1 MTAQAESHFPRAE
14 QLPKTPEELEYAL
27 GRRPAAKRT
36 ATRAALAR
44 AFRIGGRSIWAN
56 RLPVTILWGLGA
68 GLSFAYWRVPGVS
81 GAIVPLHGF
90 LVGHPWAGAFL
101 TQLFFHGLLPWVF
114 YKTVVEIRRKR
125 SMLTCAFQTAWACLM
140 GGLCVWFF
148 HFQET
153 LFGPSDSFAAVLKK
167 TLVDQFGW
175 TVLLAPLSATFF
187 FWLGRDLSLDAC
199 RRDWPGRRFLPE
211 IVLPNLLMNWC
222 VAIPTSLAVYSF
234 PPALR
239 LIVCGF
245 IGTAWTLLGVRIG
258 EGSART

>member
-1 MTAQAESHFPRAE
+1 MRRAS
-14 QLPKTPEELEYAL
+14 QVV
-27 GRRPAAKRT
+27 GVIGSVGDS
-36 ATRAALAR
+36 
-44 AFRIGGRSIWAN
+44 FRIGGRSIRAN
-56 RLPVTILWGLGA
+56 RLPVTILWGLAA

-81 GAIVPLHGF
+81 GAVDPLHGF
-90 LVGHPWAGAFL
+90 LAEHPWSGAFL
-101 TQLFFHGLLPWVF
+101 TQLLFHGVLPWVF
-114 YKTVVEIRRKR
+114 YKTVAEIRRKH
-125 SMLTCAFQTAWACLM
+125 STLTCVLQTAWACLM
-140 GGLCVWFF
+140 GVLCVWFF

-153 LFGPSDSFAAVLKK
+153 LFGPSDCFAVVLKK

-187 FWLGRDLSLDAC
+187 FWLGRDLSLAAC

-239 LIVCGF
+239 LVVCGF